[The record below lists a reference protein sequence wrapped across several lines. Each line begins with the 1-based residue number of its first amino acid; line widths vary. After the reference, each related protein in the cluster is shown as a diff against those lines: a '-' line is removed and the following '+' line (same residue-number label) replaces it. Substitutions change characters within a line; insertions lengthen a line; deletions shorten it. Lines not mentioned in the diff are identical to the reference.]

1 MTYKMTALCAAI
13 LSFVGCQP
21 LPTQTRIS
29 QPPSASTEIKQPSVV
44 TPEGVKITPYTQA
57 EIKRETA
64 PIIAP

>member
-1 MTYKMTALCAAI
+1 MTYKMTALCAVL

-29 QPPSASTEIKQPSVV
+29 PTPSASTEIKQPSVA
-44 TPEGVKITPYTQA
+44 TPEGVKITPYTHA
-57 EIKRETA
+57 EIKREKV